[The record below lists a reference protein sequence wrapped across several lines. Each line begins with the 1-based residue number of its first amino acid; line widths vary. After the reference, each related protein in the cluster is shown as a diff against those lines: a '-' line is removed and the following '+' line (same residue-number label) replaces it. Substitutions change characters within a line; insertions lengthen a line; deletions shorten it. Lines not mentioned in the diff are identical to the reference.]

1 MGAIGNKRHT
11 YNIKEEPILLNGV
24 HNILEE
30 AKQKDLIVNNQ
41 VNIEEI
47 IKQQYPQILLEF
59 RPLASEISGELIK
72 EKDTWH
78 MIINSKHS
86 KTRQRFTMGHELGHY
101 VYHRRETSQFIDTLF
116 YRQNELKSSIEYMA
130 DEFAALLLMPEDL
143 IKSCFSKGVNNVG
156 VLASTFG
163 VSNEAITYRLQQL
176 NYKISY

>member
-1 MGAIGNKRHT
+1 MGAIGNKKHT
-11 YNIKEEPILLNGV
+11 YNIKEEPSLLNGV

-30 AKQKDLIVNNQ
+30 AKQKDLIANDQ

-59 RPLASEISGELIK
+59 RPLDSEISGELIK
-72 EKDTWH
+72 EKDIWH
-78 MIINSKHS
+78 MIINSNHS
-86 KTRQRFTMGHELGHY
+86 TTRQRFTMGHELGHY
-101 VYHRRETSQFIDTLF
+101 VYHRRETSQFVDTLF

-130 DEFAALLLMPEDL
+130 DEL
-143 IKSCFSKGVNNVG
+143 IKACLSKGVNNVG
-156 VLASTFG
+156 VLASTLG

>member
-1 MGAIGNKRHT
+1 MGAIGKKNHI
-11 YNIKEEPILLNGV
+11 YNIKEEPSLLNGV

-30 AKQKDLIVNNQ
+30 AKQKKYIVGNQ

-59 RPLASEISGELIK
+59 RPLDSEISGELIK
-72 EKDTWH
+72 NKDAWH
-78 MIINSKHS
+78 MIINSNHS

-101 VYHRRETSQFIDTLF
+101 VYHRRETLQFVDTLF

-130 DEFAALLLMPEDL
+130 DEFAALLLMPEEL
-143 IKSCFSKGVNNVG
+143 IKSCLSKGINNVG
-156 VLASTFG
+156 LLASTFG
-163 VSNEAITYRLQQL
+163 VSNEAMTYRLQQL